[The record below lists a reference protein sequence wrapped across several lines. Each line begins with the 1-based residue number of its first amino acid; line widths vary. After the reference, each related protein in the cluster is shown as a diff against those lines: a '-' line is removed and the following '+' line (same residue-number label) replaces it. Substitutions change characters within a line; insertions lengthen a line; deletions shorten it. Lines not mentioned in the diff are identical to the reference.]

1 MHGHMNYTIVSAVGN
16 AHKRNNKV
24 RLSRAKLFALSNNIT
39 VEHIYTIIA
48 PTVIRIRDINVN

>member
-1 MHGHMNYTIVSAVGN
+1 MNYTIVSAVGN